1 MRHLFRLFLCV
12 VSISP
17 FSCQQEHEIPQ
28 PISDETFVE
37 IYSEAVLIRA
47 ISDSLEANLKIDSLF
62 RAHDVSR
69 DAYRENVLFYNADKK
84 RWEMIYER
92 IKKRLDVKKK
102 AFDAAS
108 KK

>member
-1 MRHLFRLFLCV
+1 MRYLFSLFLCAI
-12 VSISP
+12 SIAP

-47 ISDSLEANLKIDSLF
+47 LSDSLEAKLKIDSLF

-69 DAYRENVLFYNADKK
+69 NAYQENVLFYNADKK
-84 RWEMIYER
+84 RWEMVYER

-102 AFDAAS
+102 AFDAAD